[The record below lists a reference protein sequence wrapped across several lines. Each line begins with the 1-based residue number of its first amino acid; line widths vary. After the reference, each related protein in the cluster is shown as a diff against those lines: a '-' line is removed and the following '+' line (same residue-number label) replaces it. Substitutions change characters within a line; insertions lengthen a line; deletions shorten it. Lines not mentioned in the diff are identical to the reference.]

1 MLISLCIP
9 LFLGML
15 PLPGSFTIDPEG
27 ELEEPHMELQRME
40 GELKD
45 TVKLTLMVKLN

>member
-15 PLPGSFTIDPEG
+15 PLSGSFTFDPEG
-27 ELEEPHMELQRME
+27 EEPHMELQRTE